1 MERSFLPRNQF
12 KGSVEFKDVTFTY
25 PGQQEPVLQN
35 VSFKVEPGERVAI
48 LGHVGSGK
56 TTIGRLIAG
65 LYEADSGMVLV
76 DGVDIRQIAPSD
88 LRENLGISTQDVWLM
103 STSIEENISLGR
115 SRFYGGASA
124 LGGRFGGRQ

>member
-1 MERSFLPRNQF
+1 M
-12 KGSVEFKDVTFTY
+12 
-25 PGQQEPVLQN
+25 LQN
-35 VSFKVEPGERVAI
+35 VSFKVDPGERVAI

-88 LRENLGISTQDVWLM
+88 LRENLG
-103 STSIEENISLGR
+103 NIDTGR
-115 SRFYGGASA
+115 LAHVD
-124 LGGRFGGRQ
+124 QH